1 MENLILTLIIGLA
14 GGIIALRLKVPAGA
28 MVGAMLAIAIF
39 NIITGAAYF
48 PQNIR
53 LITQMAAGAFI
64 GARVKHKDIKDLRLV
79 IKPAILMVSGMI
91 ILDLIIGYIMYKVT
105 DIDLVT
111 SLFACAPGGI
121 VDMSIV
127 SSDLGADSSKVA
139 ILQLVRLMSVMMLLP
154 TLLKIVTSKVSNKSE
169 VNKNVDENLCISS
182 TEGADLDGNSKENK
196 KATINSNKKNKY
208 INLLLTAFVSFA
220 GGITGYLL
228 KVPAGAMT
236 FSMVAVATLNI
247 SYNRAYMPL
256 NIRRLTQVFA
266 GILIGARMTYG
277 DLIALKSVLIPAV
290 VLLIGIIA
298 VNLFLGFF
306 ISKVSEI
313 DIVTS
318 LFASAPG
325 GMSDMALIAED
336 LGADSPKVAI
346 LQLARYVC
354 VIAFYPIIIKFIT
367 SLM

>member
-1 MENLILTLIIGLA
+1 M
-14 GGIIALRLKVPAGA
+14 K
-28 MVGAMLAIAIF
+28 
-39 NIITGAAYF
+39 
-48 PQNIR
+48 
-53 LITQMAAGAFI
+53 
-64 GARVKHKDIKDLRLV
+64 
-79 IKPAILMVSGMI
+79 
-91 ILDLIIGYIMYKVT
+91 
-105 DIDLVT
+105 
-111 SLFACAPGGI
+111 
-121 VDMSIV
+121 
-127 SSDLGADSSKVA
+127 
-139 ILQLVRLMSVMMLLP
+139 
-154 TLLKIVTSKVSNKSE
+154 
-169 VNKNVDENLCISS
+169 
-182 TEGADLDGNSKENK
+182 NK
-196 KATINSNKKNKY
+196 KTIKNSNKKDRY
-208 INLLLTAFVSFA
+208 TNLMLTALVSFT
-220 GGITGYLL
+220 GGIIGYLL

-236 FSMVAVATLNI
+236 FSMIAVATLNI

-277 DLIALKSVLIPAV
+277 DLIALKSVMIPAV

-313 DIVTS
+313 DLVTS

-336 LGADSPKVAI
+336 LGADAPKVAI

-367 SLM
+367 SFM